1 MRGLASGS
9 WLWRVRPGSAPAYGF
24 ATLLAIIA
32 SIIRWALG
40 FLGDDIFVFAGYYPA
55 VLFATYIGGAGVGAF
70 ATGLGALIGWW
81 AFMPPHYSFFPIT
94 QAHEVKV
101 LAYLFASA
109 LIIWGADSYRRLA
122 GKYRVLA
129 ERLQVEENLRKLAVE
144 ELAHRLK
151 NKIATI
157 QSIISFQL
165 RDNPQAR
172 DDIIGRLIALS
183 ATDDL
188 ILRAQGQGANIREI
202 VAAELGP
209 HDISRISMAGP
220 DVLLPPK
227 LALTIAL
234 LTHELATNA
243 AKHGALS
250 CEAGCLVVSW
260 SLSGNG
266 LSLEWRESNG
276 PPVATPLH
284 QGFGMKLLSRAL
296 DQFDGTVG
304 VTFEPAGLTC
314 QLRVALPEDTPN
326 IVAGVTREAAE

>member
-1 MRGLASGS
+1 
-9 WLWRVRPGSAPAYGF
+9 
-24 ATLLAIIA
+24 
-32 SIIRWALG
+32 
-40 FLGDDIFVFAGYYPA
+40 
-55 VLFATYIGGAGVGAF
+55 
-70 ATGLGALIGWW
+70 
-81 AFMPPHYSFFPIT
+81 
-94 QAHEVKV
+94 
-101 LAYLFASA
+101 
-109 LIIWGADSYRRLA
+109 
-122 GKYRVLA
+122 VLA

-165 RDNPQAR
+165 RDSPQTR

-188 ILRAQGQGANIREI
+188 ILKAQGQGAHIREI

-209 HDISRISMAGP
+209 HDLSRVSMAGP

-250 CEAGCLVVSW
+250 CEAGRLIVSW
-260 SLSGNG
+260 SLSGDQ

-276 PPVATPLH
+276 PTVASPLH

-296 DQFDGTVG
+296 DQFDGTVRT
-304 VTFEPAGLTC
+304 TFEPPGLIRH
-314 QLRVALPEDTPN
+314 LGVALPKDTPN
-326 IVAGVTREAAE
+326 ILPGVIREAAE